1 MPNTFNLR
9 NIFGILQSQ
18 VTQFVPQAASCA
30 LDASAKIY
38 GYRVDSLHTDTL
50 KLAGGVGKTAQE
62 AGVATGGGADGD
74 QNEEVDV
81 NGIPKKVRKKRNA
94 GATIEKNLNNINLSK
109 FDLVR
114 QNFL

>member
-1 MPNTFNLR
+1 MEY
-9 NIFGILQSQ
+9 IFFTQS
-18 VTQFVPQAASCA
+18 ASCA

-62 AGVATGGGADGD
+62 AGVTTEGGDGE

-114 QNFL
+114 YFKDTQTTL